1 MSSRISVTNEIERL
15 SEVLTLGFQH
25 IPFTAYVLRSAD
37 STWPVSE
44 IPVDI
49 LGPKMIEWTKYKQ
62 SLGAEL
68 VESGDF
74 AAAAIWSVFPG
85 PL

>member
-1 MSSRISVTNEIERL
+1 MSPRINITNEIERL

-25 IPFTAYVLRSAD
+25 IAFTAYVLRSAD

-49 LGPKMIEWTKYKQ
+49 LGPRMVEWTRYKQ

-68 VESGDF
+68 VESGNF
-74 AAAAIWSVFPG
+74 AAAAIWSVFRG